1 MSRFRRVADEEISE
15 RNRAMAQRSVH
26 RRAAATLS
34 LLAVLATAATS
45 AQNAADPLKS
55 GFKNPPQAAR
65 PRVWWHWMSGNVSQ
79 QGAEL
84 DLAWMKRVGIG
95 GVHTFSGSIQEP
107 SVVNPPVPF
116 MSDAW
121 KDVFRRTTEEARKSG
136 MEVTIA
142 GSPGWSETGGTWVT
156 PEEAMKKYVW
166 SETQVEGGKPFSG
179 KLLKPPSVTGP
190 FQGVRL
196 KRTGPAP
203 SDLTHD
209 VYADSVVVAYRTPK
223 AELAQQGVRYSSSS
237 TQLDVSKLTAGI
249 LDSPASLAPSSDGK
263 ELWIQANY
271 DAPTTIAAVTVGL
284 ASRADLDV
292 QVSDDGSAF
301 RTILHVIADM
311 VEHPEPEQTFSFPSV
326 QTRIVR
332 VVFTPEAPPT
342 LPGLSKFSWAR
353 ASRPESVSLS
363 HISFHSAGRVNRFE
377 AKAGFVPTVDFA
389 ASPTPEIGA
398 DSIINSSEVV
408 DLTNRLRSDDT
419 LDWTPP
425 PGHWIILRIG
435 YSLTGQT
442 NGPAEAASTG
452 LEVDKLDAALVR
464 KYMEHYL
471 ELYSAATDGKLGD
484 SGVQNVLT
492 DSWEAGVQNW
502 TPTILAQFKARRG
515 YDPTPYLPVLAGRVV
530 NGAQKSDR
538 FIWDFHRTLKEML
551 AENHYGTLAEVLH
564 EHKMGYYT
572 EAQGDTPRAIGDGM
586 TMKSRADI
594 PTGEFWYRNFATD
607 EGQPPLKADLEES
620 ASTAHVYGKP
630 LAAAE
635 SLTVAAFTDPW
646 AFSPAMLKPVIDEIF
661 AHGIN
666 RILMHESHHQP
677 FVDKKP
683 GLEMGIFGQY
693 FNRNDTWAE
702 QAGPWVDYI
711 ARTSYLLQQGK
722 SVADVG
728 YFYGEDRNLTE
739 IFLHR
744 FNTAV
749 PSGYHYDYINREALL
764 TLLSVRDGKL
774 VTPSGMSYRLLFLPA
789 YVDHLTLTALRKIR
803 DLVSAGAVVAGP
815 KPVGG
820 AVPSATSAHNF
831 GKGKV
836 YTSGDLSDVLRAEGV
851 VPDIDVTRPERDTN
865 IMTLHR
871 HLADRDIYFVSNQLD
886 RPEDVTVTCRVYGMA
901 PEIWHATDGR
911 TEAVSYRSSQN
922 GVSIPLHLEP
932 EEAVFVVFHKSATR
946 SRTLPNITTAV
957 LQTLG
962 GPWNLAFEPGWGAPK
977 DMTSADLSPWNESQD
992 ASVKYF
998 SGQATY
1004 TRTFTAPESWFKN
1017 GKRLF
1022 LDLGEVRELAEISVN
1037 GSRGQIV
1044 WHRPYRI
1051 DMTGEIKPGENSLA
1065 ITITNLWPNR
1075 LIGDKQPGADKF
1087 TFAPQSPYK
1096 PDSPLLRSGLMGPVE
1111 ILSESSQ

>member
-1 MSRFRRVADEEISE
+1 
-15 RNRAMAQRSVH
+15 
-26 RRAAATLS
+26 
-34 LLAVLATAATS
+34 
-45 AQNAADPLKS
+45 
-55 GFKNPPQAAR
+55 
-65 PRVWWHWMSGNVSQ
+65 MSGNVTQ

-95 GVHTFSGSIQEP
+95 GVHSFSGSIQEP
-107 SVVNPPVPF
+107 SLVKPPVPF
-116 MSDAW
+116 MSDTW
-121 KDVFRRTTEEARKSG
+121 KDVFRTTTEEARKSG

-179 KLLKPPSVTGP
+179 KLMKPPSVTGP
-190 FQGVRL
+190 FQSVRV

-223 AELAQQGVRYSSSS
+223 ADLAQGRVTYSSSS
-237 TQLDVSKLTAGI
+237 DQLNVSSLTAGI
-249 LDSPASLAPSSDGK
+249 LDSPASLAPASDGE
-263 ELWIQANY
+263 ELWIQAEY
-271 DAPTTIAAVTVGL
+271 EGPTRIAAVTVGL

-301 RTILHVIADM
+301 RTALHVMADM
-311 VEHPEPEQTFSFPSV
+311 IEQPEPEQTFSFPSV

-332 VVFTPEAPPT
+332 IVFSPEAPPT
-342 LPGLSKFSWAR
+342 LPGLSKMPWAR
-353 ASRPESVSLS
+353 ASRPKDVRLTY
-363 HISFHSAGRVNRFE
+363 ISFHSAGRVNRFE

-389 ASPTPEIGA
+389 ASRTPEIDP
-398 DSIINSSEVV
+398 DSIIKSSEVV
-408 DLTNRLRSDDT
+408 DLTNRLGSDET

-425 PGHWIILRIG
+425 PGQWTILRIG

-452 LEVDKLDAALVR
+452 LEVDKLDAGLVR

-471 ELYSAATDGKLGD
+471 GLYTLATEGKLGD

-502 TPTILAQFKARRG
+502 TPTILRQFKAGRG
-515 YDPTPYLPVLAGRVV
+515 YNPMPYLPVLAGRVV
-530 NGAQKSDR
+530 NDAQTSDR
-538 FIWDFHRTLKEML
+538 FLWDFHRTLKELL
-551 AENHYGTLAEVLH
+551 ADNHYGTLAKVLH

-646 AFSPAMLKPVIDEIF
+646 AFSPAMLKPAIDEIF

-666 RILMHESHHQP
+666 RILLHESHHQP

-702 QAGPWVDYI
+702 QAGPWVDYL

-722 SVADVG
+722 FVADVA

-744 FNTAV
+744 FNTDV
-749 PSGYHYDYINREALL
+749 PSGYHYDYINPEALL

-774 VTPSGMSYRLLFLPA
+774 VTPSGMSYRVLFLPA
-789 YVDHLTLTALRKIR
+789 YVDHLTLPALRKIR
-803 DLVSAGAVVAGP
+803 ELVSAGAVLAGS

-820 AVPSATSAHNF
+820 LGVMDGNPAIQAIADELWGTAASGSFPHRF

-836 YTSGDLSDVLRAEGV
+836 YASEDLSDVLRAEGV
-851 VPDIDVTRPERDTN
+851 ARDIDVTRPERDTN

-871 HLADRDIYFVSNQLD
+871 HSIDRDIYFVSNQLD

-901 PEIWHATDGR
+901 PEIWHAEDGSSQP
-911 TEAVSYRSSQN
+911 VSYLSSEN
-922 GVSIPLHLEP
+922 GVSIPLHLDP
-932 EEAVFVVFHKSATR
+932 EESVFVVFHKSSSG
-946 SRTLPNITTAV
+946 SRTVPKVAAAV
-957 LQTLG
+957 LETLS
-962 GPWNLAFEPGWGAPK
+962 GPWNVAFEVGWGAPEHA
-977 DMTSADLSPWNESQD
+977 TFATLTPWNESQD
-992 ASVKYF
+992 LGIKYF
-998 SGQATY
+998 SGHATY
-1004 TRTFTAPESWFKN
+1004 TRTFNAPKSWFTEGN
-1017 GKRLF
+1017 RLF
-1022 LDLGEVRELAEISVN
+1022 LNIGEVRELAEISVN
-1037 GSRGQIV
+1037 GSRGEIV

-1051 DMTGEIKPGENSLA
+1051 DVTGKVKPGENSLS
-1065 ITITNLWPNR
+1065 ITVTNLWPNR
-1075 LIGDKQPGADKF
+1075 LIGDEQPGATKY

-1096 PDSPLLRSGLMGPVE
+1096 PDSSLLRSGLIGPVE
-1111 ILSESSQ
+1111 ILSIR